1 MKNYIIA
8 IPTYKRSDILI
19 KRVGPLQ
26 IIPAD
31 MMNNTYLFVREEEL
45 EAYLPVAE
53 HFGCGV
59 LPVFIDP
66 DAGIPETRDAILE
79 HCIGKGIEYLIM
91 MDDDLKLAVHDLTKT
106 KANYYTMDES
116 MFKLMILDL
125 LHYTDES
132 NILTGITAR
141 QFSNVRT
148 TTLTRNN
155 RIIQLY
161 CMHMPTIAAQGFHFT
176 YGAPFITDYYFVLSM
191 LVKGYTNIIL
201 NEYTRDDKANAPG
214 GCSEMRTVENQNKS
228 AVMLYKQF
236 PEVVRLVQKNNG
248 TWTEPRINPIV
259 SWKKAYLIGQE
270 RNKEI
275 KK

>member
-1 MKNYIIA
+1 MKNYIIG
-8 IPTYKRSDILI
+8 IPSYKRSDILI
-19 KRVGPLQ
+19 KKVGPLQ
-26 IIPAD
+26 IIPPD
-31 MMNNTYLFVREEEL
+31 MMDNTYLFVREEEM

-53 HFGCGV
+53 HFGCGL
-59 LPVFIDP
+59 LPLQLTEEQ
-66 DAGIPETRDAILE
+66 GIPETRDAILE
-79 HCIGKGIEYLIM
+79 YCGEEGIEYLIM
-91 MDDDLKLAVHDLTKT
+91 MDDDLKLAIHDLNKT
-106 KANYYTMDES
+106 KANYYTMDHN
-116 MFKLMILDL
+116 MFHMMIMDL
-125 LHYTDES
+125 LGHTDEY

-148 TTLTRNN
+148 TPVTENN

-161 CMHMPTIAAQGFHFT
+161 CMYIPTIIREGFKFT

-191 LVKGYTNIIL
+191 LVKGYTNKVL
-201 NEYTRDDKANAPG
+201 NSYTRDDKANAPG

-259 SWKKAYLIGQE
+259 SWKKAFGLRVG
-270 RNKEI
+270 K
-275 KK
+275 